1 MLDLRLR
8 SDIGTILRALI
19 PLNVNIATI
28 VSVLL
33 VSVAGAIV
41 ANDQI
46 VGRRAALGE
55 AKSTFQSLGETVRV
69 EIEALRGPVETAVQ
83 GTAMAVSLLPAKK
96 IFTLDT
102 VRLFAQRLS
111 ETDKLYALY
120 YGDHQGNFVLVFN
133 LALAAPQAGAA
144 YLAWIIQ
151 RPTSS
156 DFRQTV
162 IMLDAKYEMLSA
174 DHRQNNGY
182 DPRARPWFHA
192 AMRSDG
198 TIQTPPYVYFET
210 NDIGITIA
218 TRTADGNGVVG
229 GDLTLKTLSR
239 ALEVR
244 RASENALAVVFDES
258 TAVLA
263 AANTDHVLNVQRP
276 GDRPLVTQQTLAS
289 TGVPAYRA
297 LSRLYASGN
306 REGVHQVEADG
317 EEWVVW
323 ISPVSL
329 DHGRKAVMSILS
341 PAGEV
346 FAEVSTRMQVSL
358 GIAAMGVSI
367 GLIFAWIFAN
377 AVARP
382 IRNLTDEA
390 YQMRTFDLSEREPI
404 KSRILEVQ
412 HLSQA
417 VQTLKR
423 SLGDFARYVPAQLV
437 RRLVAGDMTADIG
450 GERCTVTLL
459 FTDIADF
466 TAISESMEPM
476 ELMQE
481 VSEYFASVSAALIEN
496 GATIDKYIG
505 DAIMAM
511 WNAPVRQ
518 ENHVELAC
526 RAALDAASV
535 IRRLN
540 DRRIAEGRPPF
551 KTRFGLHVGEAVV
564 GNVGSAERMNYTAL
578 GETVNLAARLE
589 GLNKQ
594 LGTQILVSEAM
605 LQAAPA
611 DAVVRP
617 VDMVRP
623 KGASRP
629 VRVYELISPDQYCSD
644 AESTEAHLESW
655 QRCYTAYTERRWTDA
670 IAEFDRHVQEF
681 PRDEA
686 AQVLR
691 ARTRAFKEAPPPD
704 GWDGVF
710 DARTK

>member
-1 MLDLRLR
+1 MLGLRLR
-8 SDIGTILRALI
+8 SDIGAILRALI
-19 PLNVNIATI
+19 PLHVNIATI

-55 AKSTFQSLGETVRV
+55 AKSAFQSLGETVRV
-69 EIEALRGPVETAVQ
+69 ELEALRGPVETAVQ
-83 GTAMAVSLLPAKK
+83 ATASVISLLPPEN
-96 IFTLDT
+96 ILTLET

-111 ETDKLYALY
+111 ETDKLFALY
-120 YGDHQGNFVLVFN
+120 YGDRWGNFVLVFN
-133 LALAAPQAGAA
+133 LALSAPQADAA
-144 YLAWIIQ
+144 YLAWIIR
-151 RPTSS
+151 RPTQD
-156 DFRQTV
+156 DFRQAV
-162 IMLDAKYEMLSA
+162 ITLDDAYEILST
-174 DHRQNNGY
+174 DRRQNNGY
-182 DPRARPWFHA
+182 DPRLRPWFHA
-192 AMRSDG
+192 AMTEDG
-198 TIQTPPYVYFET
+198 AIQTPPYVYFET

-218 TRTADGNGVVG
+218 TRTADGKAVVG
-229 GDLTLKTLSR
+229 GDLTLQTLSQ
-239 ALEVR
+239 ALEFR
-244 RASENALAVVFDES
+244 RASEHALAVVFDES

-263 AANTDHVLNVQRP
+263 AANTDHVVDVQRP
-276 GDRPLVTQQTLAS
+276 NDRPRVTQQTLAS

-297 LSRLYASGN
+297 LSRLYASGS

-317 EEWVVW
+317 EDWVIW
-323 ISPVSL
+323 LSPLSL
-329 DHGRKAVMSILS
+329 DHDRHAVISILS

-346 FAEVSTRMQVSL
+346 FAKVTRRMHTSL
-358 GIAAMGVSI
+358 AIAATGIGI
-367 GLIFAWIFAN
+367 GLLLAWTFASS
-377 AVARP
+377 VSRP

-390 YQMRTFDLSEREPI
+390 YQMRTFDLSEREPVQ
-404 KSRILEVQ
+404 SRILEVQ

-437 RRLVAGDMTADIG
+437 RRLVAGDMSAEIG

-466 TAISESMEPM
+466 TAISESTEPM

-481 VSEYFASVSAALIEN
+481 VSEYFAEVSATLIEH

-518 ENHVELAC
+518 ENHVSQAC
-526 RAALDAASV
+526 QAALDAAAV
-535 IRRLN
+535 IKRLN
-540 DRRIAEGRPPF
+540 ERRVADGRPPF
-551 KTRFGLHVGEAVV
+551 RTRFGLHVGEAVV

-594 LGTQILVSEAM
+594 LGTQILLSEAM

-629 VRVYELISPDQYCSD
+629 VRVYELITPDRYCRDGQS
-644 AESTEAHLESW
+644 AKAHLESW
-655 QRCYTAYTERRWTDA
+655 QRCYTAYTERRWIDA
-670 IAEFDRHVQEF
+670 IAKLDRHIHEY
-681 PRDEA
+681 PNDEA
-686 AQVLR
+686 AGVLR
-691 ARTRAFKEAPPPD
+691 ARTRSYEEAPPAD
-704 GWDGVF
+704 DWDGVF
-710 DARTK
+710 DARIK